1 MLTPQVKEA
10 FDEIQNNRLI
20 MEIPPENPYVFA
32 KAHSLSAI
40 FYSRGLR
47 RAYIYLWDKN
57 RNELKEV
64 LGNPVSS
71 LRKYQCIEFLLYS

>member
-20 MEIPPENPYVFA
+20 GEIPPENPYVFA

-40 FYSRGLR
+40 GNSCQRSL
-47 RAYIYLWDKN
+47 RAYAN
-57 RNELKEV
+57 ACG
-64 LGNPVSS
+64 LGHITARS
-71 LRKYQCIEFLLYS
+71 LRMNRYNGFLHNW